1 MVTSSRISSTR
12 RINMIEIF
20 ALMVL
25 SSLVSIS
32 SATSSSSSIP
42 SPTPAAA
49 TDTSWS
55 IVPAFVSKLYQDCER
70 KEYEFL
76 DCLKI
81 KSISL
86 LDRIGRSDVIELDD
100 SMKIVREGKRSEGA
114 RALTENDI
122 ESSIVGTDEKSSL
135 LNDMLVEKIS
145 KFANTHVLKIGL
157 PKIDV
162 SSIAKS
168 LGEGRGKM
176 KKTMGMF
183 MMAAM
188 MKAMMM
194 IPMSIGILF
203 ILAGKA
209 LIISKIALVL
219 SLLITLKKLLSKPT
233 EHVVHESHGWNP
245 SGGSGGWDKR
255 SYRPPVQDTNAYNQ
269 NVHAQNLA
277 YNSYVNH

>member
-1 MVTSSRISSTR
+1 M
-12 RINMIEIF
+12 MEIF

-25 SSLVSIS
+25 SSSFVSIS
-32 SATSSSSSIP
+32 SATSTSSSSTIP
-42 SPTPAAA
+42 SPTPAPA

-70 KEYEFL
+70 KEYEL
-76 DCLKI
+76 SDCLKI

-86 LDRIGRSDVIELDD
+86 LDRIGRSDVIELGD
-100 SMKIVREGKRSEGA
+100 SMKIVRKGKRSEAA

-122 ESSIVGTDEKSSL
+122 ESSIVGTDEKSAL
-135 LNDMLVEKIS
+135 LNDMLIEKIS
-145 KFANTHVLKIGL
+145 KIANTHVFKIGL

-194 IPMSIGILF
+194 IPIAIGVLF
-203 ILAGKA
+203 LLAGKA

-219 SLLITLKKLLSKPT
+219 SLLITLKKLLSKPD

-245 SGGSGGWDKR
+245 SGGSGGWDR
-255 SYRPPVQDTNAYNQ
+255 SYRPPVQDTNAINNQ